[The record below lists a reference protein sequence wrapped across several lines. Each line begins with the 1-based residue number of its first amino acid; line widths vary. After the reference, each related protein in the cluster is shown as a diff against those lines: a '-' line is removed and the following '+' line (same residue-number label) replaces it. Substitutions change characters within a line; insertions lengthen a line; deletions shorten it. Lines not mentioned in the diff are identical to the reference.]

1 MSQFEVLPLPI
12 KSYSIATFSA
22 GTALLLTTLLLFS
35 FQAAPAILL
44 LAAAMVSAWY
54 AGLKSAAQKLEIER
68 NIISKVI
75 DTTACLIVV
84 LDSQGRIVRFNQ
96 ACEKTTGYSTAEV
109 INKYVWDLFLIPE
122 E

>member
-1 MSQFEVLPLPI
+1 MNRFQVLPLPI
-12 KSYSIATFSA
+12 KSYNIATFSI
-22 GTALLLTTLLLFS
+22 GTALLLTTLLVFS
-35 FQAAPAILL
+35 FKADPAILL

-54 AGLKSAAQKLEIER
+54 AGLKSAEQELEIER

-96 ACEKTTGYSTAEV
+96 ACEKTTGYSKEEV
-109 INKYVWDLFLIPE
+109 INK
-122 E
+122 